1 VDGGAL
7 AQLWNMFVF
16 DQGHPWARGVT
27 NLPPIGGAADTSS
40 RALSPS
46 WPR

>member
-1 VDGGAL
+1 VGGVAL

-16 DQGHPWARGVT
+16 DQGHAWAHGVT
-27 NLPPIGGAADTSS
+27 NLPPIGGADTSS
-40 RALSPS
+40 RILSSS